1 MLGKSLQCPCDQQPV
16 SNVNVSVGEFTVIC
30 PSFTAEHA
38 CFLISLAVPFAFIAV
53 AKDLLPGAVP
63 PVGIAVLCVNPS
75 PSDN

>member
-1 MLGKSLQCPCDQQPV
+1 M
-16 SNVNVSVGEFTVIC
+16 IC